1 MRVHHQIYAVENWL
15 VIRICSDGK
24 TLVDRSNKFP
34 ETSLRPADDPW
45 KAACA
50 YVEETFKLSQRHFE
64 IDEKELVQE
73 GKTVSKYPGLATFA
87 RRHVITLRML
97 TGQSS
102 DTPMPAF
109 DAKYTWSTDTMK
121 ETPRHRSLI
130 LDDAK
135 LVHGWTNESLLLL
148 LRRHHVNVDILHK
161 NPKLLAALLKS
172 VNENES
178 YFAQTA
184 NGELAR
190 VVCRMFLRLA
200 FNEEVCV
207 QHAVVVKKRTKLLSH
222 NSLSFPTVYTANES
236 FSCAARRCA
245 TTQLRIS
252 PESLVFATAFD
263 NVVVAE
269 EGIVQDLMPLRSFSR
284 KLIADARITGTDPEL
299 LKVLGLK
306 GRQNTHQ
313 RSSPT
318 TSSTRDETE
327 DERLSPKGVVRQPF
341 TPKRK

>member
-161 NPKLLAALLKS
+161 EVACRAVEKRQREYHSLLYILPM
-172 VNENES
+172 
-178 YFAQTA
+178 
-184 NGELAR
+184 R
-190 VVCRMFLRLA
+190 V
-200 FNEEVCV
+200 
-207 QHAVVVKKRTKLLSH
+207 
-222 NSLSFPTVYTANES
+222 
-236 FSCAARRCA
+236 
-245 TTQLRIS
+245 
-252 PESLVFATAFD
+252 
-263 NVVVAE
+263 
-269 EGIVQDLMPLRSFSR
+269 SR
-284 KLIADARITGTDPEL
+284 VLHVDARQPNC
-299 LKVLGLK
+299 VY
-306 GRQNTHQ
+306 RP
-313 RSSPT
+313 S
-318 TSSTRDETE
+318 
-327 DERLSPKGVVRQPF
+327 RLYSQPLSIMS
-341 TPKRK
+341 